1 MGPPESQPSLRSN
14 YLSQLEN
21 VAQSLGVMAPA
32 GTLGVIIPLL
42 VGKAG
47 NGTWLVLLLIMAA
60 YGLILLCINQF
71 AGAVSPPAP
80 SLLMRN

>member
-1 MGPPESQPSLRSN
+1 
-14 YLSQLEN
+14 
-21 VAQSLGVMAPA
+21 MAPA